1 MIVYRGTQHRSVE
14 GALKSLS
21 FTDSLPVAVI
31 WSAMPGDEWAN
42 RPTKFLESSTVHA
55 YDIHPRS
62 TLALGG
68 DEPGMSLGDLL
79 RTLGYPNGIS
89 PEETRKIFI
98 YLHKRL
104 LGRTKGGG
112 LFNYLYVDEEGN
124 EYTDDDLS
132 FSLTDPETML
142 SKALWD
148 WDGEFED
155 EAIVN
160 VADKLYIDTFAFADT
175 PAVQRAAIK
184 LGYDSIAYVDAFVGG
199 TDASKVLFG
208 VPVKDLVGVRMEWD
222 FVAGNRKI
230 PTHLT
235 LRVLDERIIKQRWS
249 FPTKEVL
256 ASPWSVRA
264 A

>member
-1 MIVYRGTQHRSVE
+1 MIVYRGTQRRDVE

-31 WSAMPGDEWAN
+31 WSSLPGDVWAN
-42 RPTKFLESSTVHA
+42 RPTKFLSTSTVHA
-55 YDIHPRS
+55 YEVFPRN
-62 TLALGG
+62 TLVLGG
-68 DEPGMSLGDLL
+68 EEPGMSLGDVL
-79 RTLGYPNGIS
+79 RALDYPNGIT
-89 PEETRKIFI
+89 PDETRKIFI

-112 LFNYLYVDEEGN
+112 LFNYLYVDEEGD

-132 FSLTDPETML
+132 FDLTNPETML

-155 EAIVN
+155 EAVTNIAN
-160 VADKLYIDTFAFADT
+160 RLYIDNFAFADA

-184 LGYDSIAYVDAFVGG
+184 LGYDSIAYVDAFAGG
-199 TDASKVLFG
+199 ADASKELFD
-208 VPVKDLVGVRMEWD
+208 VPVNKLVGVRMEWD
-222 FVAGNRKI
+222 IVAGNKKI

-235 LRVLDERIIKQRWS
+235 LRILDDRIVKQRWS
-249 FPTKEVL
+249 FPTSDVL
-256 ASPWSVRA
+256 AAPWSVA